1 MARFLGP
8 KLGFP
13 FLFLVTLVLQ
23 HIVASVYLRDKAK
36 TGRHFQKTQAIWVVT
51 FIKHWLCWIYTDDL
65 FMKALVSV
73 FQTTKSFPKQKLC

>member
-51 FIKHWLCWIYTDDL
+51 FIKHWLC
-65 FMKALVSV
+65 
-73 FQTTKSFPKQKLC
+73 